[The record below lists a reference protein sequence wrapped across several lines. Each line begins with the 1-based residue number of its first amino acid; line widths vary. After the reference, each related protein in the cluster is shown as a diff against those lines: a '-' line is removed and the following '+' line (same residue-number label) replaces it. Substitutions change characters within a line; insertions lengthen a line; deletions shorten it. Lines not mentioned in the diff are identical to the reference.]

1 MVDRNELITICR
13 QIGGMME
20 AGVDILRITR
30 VLRAQTFN
38 ARLLQLYDALD
49 HDMTMG
55 HGLADAMSHA
65 PDVFSPFMVLMV
77 QQGEA
82 RNDLAGA
89 FFKIADYLQ
98 KDSELTPDSS
108 LQNDVEPAPNDLAGV
123 VQQGT
128 SGNRV
133 LDSLSSSPTTP
144 LTVIALDGLIDRLQ
158 TFALRALTVVSG
170 LLLSLAGVWWSVE
183 MGWLER
189 RWLNV
194 TGFSVAAIFM
204 GVSGIVIQRRIQ
216 AERRRETRCSF
227 CGRPGTDGDQLQ
239 RAPRF
244 AGAAICSRC
253 AAIAA
258 HQQEEPR
265 KIIDEAEQTGN
276 ASGAASENI
285 SGNVSD
291 DTSADCA
298 NASANGSAS
307 NGSASNATRNE
318 HFVKPTPPQNRPA
331 AARETFVE
339 TSAQT
344 SVAGFGAASATE
356 EGFAAGD
363 KNGSKV
369 GPKEAR
375 SSSTRTTGDSRRAT
389 PAMVVQDAPVGDA
402 RRVVATDEAEEEYE

>member
-108 LQNDVEPAPNDLAGV
+108 LPNDVEPAANDLAGV

-133 LDSLSSSPTTP
+133 LDPRSNAPTTP

-227 CGRPGTDGDQLQ
+227 CGRPGTEGDQLQ

-258 HQQEEPR
+258 HQQEAPR
-265 KIIDEAEQTGN
+265 KATDEAEQTGN
-276 ASGAASENI
+276 ASGSV
-285 SGNVSD
+285 SGNASD
-291 DTSADCA
+291 DTSADFA
-298 NASANGSAS
+298 NTSANGAVANGAAS
-307 NGSASNATRNE
+307 DVTRNE
-318 HFVKPTPPQNRPA
+318 HFVNSTTPQNRPA
-331 AARETFVE
+331 SARETFVE

-356 EGFAAGD
+356 EDFVAGD

-375 SSSTRTTGDSRRAT
+375 PSSTRTAENSRRAT
-389 PAMVVQDAPVGDA
+389 PAMAVQDAPVGAA
-402 RRVVATDEAEEEYE
+402 RRVAVTDEVEEEYE

>member
-1 MVDRNELITICR
+1 MSNDVCGLDSHRFHLIAHRFALMVDRNELITICR

-30 VLRAQTFN
+30 VLRAQTEN
-38 ARLLQLYDALD
+38 PRLLQLYDALD

-98 KDSELTPDSS
+98 KDSELTPDSPS
-108 LQNDVEPAPNDLAGV
+108 QNEAEPAAADLVESAARGV
-123 VQQGT
+123 
-128 SGNRV
+128 SGHRV
-133 LDSLSSSPTTP
+133 LDPRTNASTTP

-170 LLLSLAGVWWSVE
+170 LLMSLAGVWWSVE

-227 CGRPGTDGDQLQ
+227 CGRPGTEGDQLQ

-258 HQQEEPR
+258 RQQEQREAAN
-265 KIIDEAEQTGN
+265 EAEQADD
-276 ASGAASENI
+276 ASTNSENDAASDGAA
-285 SGNVSD
+285 
-291 DTSADCA
+291 
-298 NASANGSAS
+298 
-307 NGSASNATRNE
+307 NE
-318 HFVKPTPPQNRPA
+318 QTAKTTTPQNRSTS
-331 AARETFVE
+331 ARETFVG
-339 TSAQT
+339 TSTARA
-344 SVAGFGAASATE
+344 SSAVAG
-356 EGFAAGD
+356 
-363 KNGSKV
+363 
-369 GPKEAR
+369 KEADVAPGDESDVSVGLKETR
-375 SSSTRTTGDSRRAT
+375 DSSTRTAGFRRAAGNGT
-389 PAMVVQDAPVGDA
+389 SAETQKAPVA
-402 RRVVATDEAEEEYE
+402 ATRRVVTTDESEEEYE

>member
-108 LQNDVEPAPNDLAGV
+108 LQNDVEPAANDLAGSSLRDV
-123 VQQGT
+123 P
-128 SGNRV
+128 GNRV
-133 LDSLSSSPTTP
+133 LDPRSNAPATP

-227 CGRPGTDGDQLQ
+227 CGRPGTEGDQLQ

-258 HQQEEPR
+258 RQQEEQR
-265 KIIDEAEQTGN
+265 KVIDEARN
-276 ASGAASENI
+276 DASAS
-285 SGNVSD
+285 
-291 DTSADCA
+291 A
-298 NASANGSAS
+298 NASSADFANASDNGAVANSAVANGA
-307 NGSASNATRNE
+307 ASNATRNE
-318 HFVKPTPPQNRPA
+318 HFVKPTTPQNRPA
-331 AARETFVE
+331 SARETFVE
-339 TSAQT
+339 TSVQT

-375 SSSTRTTGDSRRAT
+375 SSSTRTTEDSRRAT
-389 PAMVVQDAPVGDA
+389 PGMAVQDAPVGAA

>member
-30 VLRAQTFN
+30 VLRAQTSN
-38 ARLLQLYDALD
+38 TRLLQLYDALD

-133 LDSLSSSPTTP
+133 LDPRSNVPATP

-227 CGRPGTDGDQLQ
+227 CGRPGTEGDQLQ

-265 KIIDEAEQTGN
+265 KVIDEAEQTGN
-276 ASGAASENI
+276 ASGSA
-285 SGNVSD
+285 SD
-291 DTSADCA
+291 DTSADFA
-298 NASANGSAS
+298 NASANGAVA
-307 NGSASNATRNE
+307 NGTVANGAVANATRNE
-318 HFVKPTPPQNRPA
+318 HFAKPTTPQNRPA
-331 AARETFVE
+331 SARETFVE

-375 SSSTRTTGDSRRAT
+375 SSSTRTTENSRRAT
-389 PAMVVQDAPVGDA
+389 PAMAVQDAPVGAA

>member
-1 MVDRNELITICR
+1 
-13 QIGGMME
+13 ME

-98 KDSELTPDSS
+98 KDSELTHDSS
-108 LQNDVEPAPNDLAGV
+108 LPNDVEPAANDLAGV

-133 LDSLSSSPTTP
+133 LDPRSNAPTTP

-227 CGRPGTDGDQLQ
+227 CGRPGTEGDQLQ

-265 KIIDEAEQTGN
+265 KVIDEVEQTG
-276 ASGAASENI
+276 SV
-285 SGNVSD
+285 SGNASD
-291 DTSADCA
+291 DTSADFA
-298 NASANGSAS
+298 NASANGAVANGAVANGTVANGAAS
-307 NGSASNATRNE
+307 DVTRNE
-318 HFVKPTPPQNRPA
+318 HFVKSTTPQNRPA
-331 AARETFVE
+331 SARETFVE

-356 EGFAAGD
+356 EDFVAGD

-375 SSSTRTTGDSRRAT
+375 PSSTRTAENSRRAT
-389 PAMVVQDAPVGDA
+389 PAMAVQDAPVRAA
-402 RRVVATDEAEEEYE
+402 RRVAATDEVEEEYE

>member
-13 QIGGMME
+13 QIGDMME

-30 VLRAQTFN
+30 VLRAQTEN
-38 ARLLQLYDALD
+38 TRLLQLYDALD

-65 PDVFSPFMVLMV
+65 TDVFSPFMVLMV

-98 KDSELTPDSS
+98 KDSELTPDSG
-108 LQNDVEPAPNDLAGV
+108 LQNDVEAQSTDLAGSQARDV
-123 VQQGT
+123 NE
-128 SGNRV
+128 NRV
-133 LDSLSSSPTTP
+133 LDSRNSAPTTP

-158 TFALRALTVVSG
+158 TFALRSLTVVSG

-183 MGWLER
+183 MGWLEQ

-194 TGFSVAAIFM
+194 TAFSVAAIFM

-227 CGRPGTDGDQLQ
+227 CGRAGTEGDQLQ

-253 AAIAA
+253 AAIASR
-258 HQQEEPR
+258 QQEQRKIADEAQTGATNDSADSTNEATHDATANGAANEQTVTATAPR
-265 KIIDEAEQTGN
+265 KRSTSVHQTSATRFDNASAGEEN
-276 ASGAASENI
+276 TTDIASGAAPNV
-285 SGNVSD
+285 VSD
-291 DTSADCA
+291 VVSDKESDLTA
-298 NASANGSAS
+298 GLK
-307 NGSASNATRNE
+307 TR
-318 HFVKPTPPQNRPA
+318 
-331 AARETFVE
+331 
-339 TSAQT
+339 
-344 SVAGFGAASATE
+344 
-356 EGFAAGD
+356 D
-363 KNGSKV
+363 
-369 GPKEAR
+369 
-375 SSSTRTTGDSRRAT
+375 SSTRTAESSRRAAQNGAT
-389 PAMVVQDAPVGDA
+389 AQVQKAPVA
-402 RRVVATDEAEEEYE
+402 ATRKAVATDEAEEEYE

>member
-108 LQNDVEPAPNDLAGV
+108 LPNDVEPAANDLAGV

-128 SGNRV
+128 NGNRV
-133 LDSLSSSPTTP
+133 LDPRSNAPTTP

-227 CGRPGTDGDQLQ
+227 CGRPGTEGDQLQ

-265 KIIDEAEQTGN
+265 KVIDEAEQTGN
-276 ASGAASENI
+276 ASGSV
-285 SGNVSD
+285 SGNASD
-291 DTSADCA
+291 DTSADFA
-298 NASANGSAS
+298 NASANGAV
-307 NGSASNATRNE
+307 ANATRNE
-318 HFVKPTPPQNRPA
+318 HFVKPTTPQNCPA
-331 AARETFVE
+331 SARETFVE

-356 EGFAAGD
+356 EDFVAGD

-375 SSSTRTTGDSRRAT
+375 PSSTRTAENSRRAT
-389 PAMVVQDAPVGDA
+389 PAMAVQDAPVRAA
-402 RRVVATDEAEEEYE
+402 RRVAATDEVEEEYE

>member
-108 LQNDVEPAPNDLAGV
+108 LPNDVEPAANDLAGV

-133 LDSLSSSPTTP
+133 LDPRSNAPTTP

-227 CGRPGTDGDQLQ
+227 CGRPGTEGDQLQ

-265 KIIDEAEQTGN
+265 KATDEAEQTGN
-276 ASGAASENI
+276 ASGSV
-285 SGNVSD
+285 SGNASD
-291 DTSADCA
+291 DTSADFA
-298 NASANGSAS
+298 NASANGAV
-307 NGSASNATRNE
+307 ANATRNE
-318 HFVKPTPPQNRPA
+318 HFVKPTTPQNRPA
-331 AARETFVE
+331 SARETFVE

-356 EGFAAGD
+356 EDFVAGD

-375 SSSTRTTGDSRRAT
+375 PSSTRTAENSRRAT
-389 PAMVVQDAPVGDA
+389 PAMAVQDAPVGAA
-402 RRVVATDEAEEEYE
+402 RRVAATDEVEEEYE